1 MKDYSKVSYVMS
13 LDLDVRKARKSQKRA
28 DKARKISSEKK
39 ERKTNYLS
47 LYYKN
52 KF

>member
-1 MKDYSKVSYVMS
+1 MKEYRMSYFAS
-13 LDLDVRKARKSQKRA
+13 LDSEARKARNSQKRA
-28 DKARKISSEKK
+28 DKQKKVSSEKK

>member
-1 MKDYSKVSYVMS
+1 MKEYKMSYFTA
-13 LDLDVRKARKSQKRA
+13 LDKEARKARKSQKHA
-28 DKARKISSEKK
+28 DKARKVSSEKK